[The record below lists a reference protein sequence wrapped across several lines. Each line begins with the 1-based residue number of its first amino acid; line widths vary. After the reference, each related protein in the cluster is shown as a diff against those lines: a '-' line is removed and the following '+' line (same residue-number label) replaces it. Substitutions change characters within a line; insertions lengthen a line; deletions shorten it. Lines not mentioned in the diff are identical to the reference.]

1 MFGISLIEFFTIII
15 LGLIIINPKEYP
27 ALIAKFSALYR
38 ELKKAYCVAMQEINN
53 VKEQVNLA
61 EESKKLKD
69 DIANL
74 DQDIKQIL
82 GDDGKLYD
90 AYDISDLVK
99 KDEES

>member
-1 MFGISLIEFFTIII
+1 MWLC
-15 LGLIIINPKEYP
+15 K
-27 ALIAKFSALYR
+27 
-38 ELKKAYCVAMQEINN
+38 EINN

-99 KDEES
+99 KNEENLVF